1 MQGLTGVIMA
11 VRPLTELRIL
21 RWRDEGRRSRLNQL
35 AIVAVLIW
43 LSGQSPLVFPW
54 AVLCAAAIWIDG
66 HIARRLSQDL
76 THTALRRLSAVARVT
91 SGSLF
96 SVAALL
102 IMLQGSVLGLAG
114 ALLLAGANTVSNA
127 LRNRGSI
134 PASLLML
141 TPSIAM
147 LMLIPWLAL
156 QLGVIGSV
164 TEALLLAGGGFL
176 YAIFVVQIVKAL
188 AREARQY
195 EDAVEEARAAA
206 ASRDVFLANM
216 SHEIR
221 TPLNGVVGVAQALAQ
236 TPLTPAQQEMVT
248 LISGSGRVLE
258 RLLSDVLDTAKI
270 EAGAFALED
279 ARFELRSEIE
289 AAAYLMRE
297 TAAGK
302 GLLFQVHFSQAADG
316 TFAGD
321 AVRLR
326 QIVAN
331 LASNAVKFTEAGG
344 VRLIVDVQDQGPEAR
359 LIVSVEDDGIGF
371 DSQSAERLFQPF
383 AQADSSI
390 TRRYGGTGLGLSIS
404 RSLAEAM
411 GGVLTASSTPG
422 VGSRFR
428 LEVPIHRISPAQSLS
443 PTESR
448 SDTLTSH
455 RPEAGLNGAE
465 DAIADQQRPLR
476 VLLAED
482 HPTNQKVVRLF
493 LEPHG
498 IEVVTAENG
507 QMAVEFWRSGRFDA
521 ILMDMQMPV
530 MDGVTAVRLIREAEA
545 ASGRTRTPIAMLT
558 ANAMAEHRTAAL
570 AVGADIHI
578 TKPISPATLMAGLM
592 SILAEDQVDGQAR
605 QQRA

>member
-1 MQGLTGVIMA
+1 MA
-11 VRPLTELRIL
+11 HRPLTELRIL

-35 AIVAVLIW
+35 AIVAVLIG
-43 LSGQSPLVFPW
+43 LGSQSALVIPW
-54 AVLCAAAIWIDG
+54 AVLCASAIWIDG
-66 HIARRLSQDL
+66 HVARRLSQDL
-76 THTALRRLSAVARVT
+76 GNRRLRRLAVVARVT

-96 SVAALL
+96 SLSAPL
-102 IMLQGSVLGLAG
+102 IMLQGSVMGLVG
-114 ALLLAGANTVSNA
+114 ALLLACANTVSNA

-134 PASLLML
+134 AASLMML
-141 TPSIAM
+141 TPSITM
-147 LMLIPWLAL
+147 LLLIPWLAL
-156 QLGVIGSV
+156 NLGVIGSV
-164 TEALLLAGGGFL
+164 NEALVLAGGGLL
-176 YAIFVVQIVKAL
+176 YALFVAQIVKSLAEEAL
-188 AREARQY
+188 QYEAAVREAQ
-195 EDAVEEARAAA
+195 DAAA
-206 ASRDVFLANM
+206 ARDVFLANM

-221 TPLNGVVGVAQALAQ
+221 TPLNGVVGVAQALSQ
-236 TPLTPAQQEMVT
+236 TPLTATQQEMVA

-270 EAGAFALED
+270 EAGAFTLEET
-279 ARFELRSEIE
+279 RFELRSEIE
-289 AAAYLMRE
+289 AAAHLMRE
-297 TAAGK
+297 TAAEK
-302 GLLFQVHFSQAADG
+302 GLMFQVHFSEASEG

-344 VRLIVDVQDQGPEAR
+344 VRLIVDVQGEGQDGR

-371 DSQSAERLFQPF
+371 DSLSAERLFQPF
-383 AQADSSI
+383 SQADSSI
-390 TRRYGGTGLGLSIS
+390 TRRFGGTGLGLSIS
-404 RSLAEAM
+404 RSLAQAM
-411 GGVLTASSTPG
+411 GGALTATSTPG

-428 LEVPIHRISPAQSLS
+428 LEVPIQRTAPALPRASQM
-443 PTESR
+443 ER
-448 SDTLTSH
+448 SDPAPE
-455 RPEAGLNGAE
+455 RPA
-465 DAIADQQRPLR
+465 LR

-507 QMAVEFWRSGRFDA
+507 QMAVEFWRAGRFDA

-545 ASGRTRTPIAMLT
+545 ATGRPRTPIAMLT
-558 ANAMAEHRTAAL
+558 ANAMAEHRAAAL

-578 TKPISPATLMAGLM
+578 TKPISPTVLLEGLM
-592 SILAEDQVDGQAR
+592 TILADDPADEQGQRNQA
-605 QQRA
+605 

>member
-1 MQGLTGVIMA
+1 MRE
-11 VRPLTELRIL
+11 RPLTELRIL

-54 AVLCAAAIWIDG
+54 AVLCAAAIWVDG
-66 HIARRLSQDL
+66 HVARRLSENLD
-76 THTALRRLSAVARVT
+76 HAGLRRLAAVARVT

-96 SVAALL
+96 SLSAPL

-134 PASLLML
+134 PASLMML
-141 TPSIAM
+141 TPSISM
-147 LMLIPWLAL
+147 LLLIPWLAL
-156 QLGVIGSV
+156 RLGVIGSV

-188 AREARQY
+188 AEEARQY
-195 EDAVEEARAAA
+195 EAAVQEARAAA
-206 ASRDVFLANM
+206 AARDVFLANM

-236 TPLTPAQQEMVT
+236 TPLTPAQQDMVA

-270 EAGAFALED
+270 EAGAFTLED
-279 ARFELRSEIE
+279 MRFELRPEIE
-289 AAAYLMRE
+289 AAAHLMRE
-297 TAAGK
+297 RAAEK
-302 GLLFQVHFSQAADG
+302 GLMFQVHFSSAAEG

-344 VRLIVDVQDQGPEAR
+344 VQLIVDVQGDGPDGR

-383 AQADSSI
+383 SQADSSI
-390 TRRYGGTGLGLSIS
+390 TRRFGGTGLGLSIS

-411 GGVLTASSTPG
+411 GGALTASSRPG
-422 VGSRFR
+422 VGSKFR
-428 LEVPIHRISPAQSLS
+428 LEVPIERIAPAAGHI
-443 PTESR
+443 ESR
-448 SDTLTSH
+448 SETLEPSLTPVSH
-455 RPEAGLNGAE
+455 LENAGSAPEK
-465 DAIADQQRPLR
+465 RPLR

-507 QMAVEFWRSGRFDA
+507 QMAVEFWRTGRFDV

-545 ASGRTRTPIAMLT
+545 ATGRARTPIAMLT

-578 TKPISPATLMAGLM
+578 TKPISPTVLLEGLM
-592 SILAEDQVDGQAR
+592 SILVDDQADERDHRSQA
-605 QQRA
+605 